1 MVKYLKKRKRF
12 VPPKNLPIEDSVSL
26 NMEKK
31 NKIILSVILVILG
44 LVFRLL
50 PHPWNFMPI
59 SAIALFAG
67 VYLGGFYA
75 LLLPLAAIFFS
86 DIFLGFYDLKLML
99 AVYLSFVLVG
109 LVGLGVRR
117 HKNLATVILGSLT
130 ASVLFFLITNFAVW
144 VFTPWYVKTLSGLI
158 QCFIMAMPFFRNTL
172 LGDLFYVTVFFG
184 GYETV
189 RFLVRKGLATLNRN
203 NFIPQP

>member
-1 MVKYLKKRKRF
+1 
-12 VPPKNLPIEDSVSL
+12 
-26 NMEKK
+26 MEKK
-31 NKIILSVILVILG
+31 NKIILSIILVVLG

-75 LLLPLAAIFFS
+75 FFLPLAAVFFS
-86 DIFLGFYDLKLML
+86 DIFLGFYDFKLML
-99 AVYLSFVLVG
+99 IVYLSFALVG
-109 LVGLGVRR
+109 FVGLGVRR
-117 HKNLATVILGSLT
+117 HKNLATVILGSLL
-130 ASVLFFLITNFAVW
+130 ASVLFFLVTNFAVW
-144 VFTPWYVKTLSGLI
+144 VFTPWYVKTFSGLI

-189 RFLVRKGLATLNRN
+189 RFLARKGFAILAKN
-203 NFIPQP
+203 NFTPQP